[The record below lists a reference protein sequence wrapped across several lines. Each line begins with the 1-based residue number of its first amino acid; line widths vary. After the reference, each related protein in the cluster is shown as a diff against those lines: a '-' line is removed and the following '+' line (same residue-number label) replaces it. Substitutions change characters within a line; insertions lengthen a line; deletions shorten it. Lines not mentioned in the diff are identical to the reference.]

1 MRDPRLIS
9 VSTPSRAEA
18 VAVVLHGGAARER
31 RPAVR
36 PAQLSVLR
44 MVPVATRLARAGRG
58 RLAVLRLLN
67 SSRGWDSRRNPV
79 DDVRWA
85 LAEVGQR
92 FPGLPVALVGHSLGG
107 RAALLGAEESAVRV
121 AVALNAYVYPTDVP
135 DLRGRRLLF
144 VHGDRDRVASA
155 AHAASVA
162 RHLGS
167 APGSDPGS
175 APGSDPE
182 SDPES
187 DPATNAENNTVTTT
201 QVGFISVRGATHAM
215 LRRRLVFE
223 RSATDFVAAT
233 MLGDDSR
240 EPAVQRVLD
249 GERWVTV

>member
-18 VAVVLHGGAARER
+18 VAVVLHGGAARES

-67 SSRGWDSRRNPV
+67 SSRGWDSRRTPV

-92 FPGLPVALVGHSLGG
+92 FPGVPVALVGHSLGG

-121 AVALNAYVYPTDVP
+121 TVALNAYVYPTDLP

-167 APGSDPGS
+167 APESD
-175 APGSDPE
+175 PGSDPE
-182 SDPES
+182 SDP
-187 DPATNAENNTVTTT
+187 ATTT